1 MSGKLGRPLAAT
13 LVVIGGSLC
22 VAPIVGADQPS
33 WNGWYQLTFHTDQK
47 SGTSMAA
54 TQRETPYTA
63 AYLFSTNCS
72 SGQCIASVVDGPT
85 PKDNVTSTVKFDWT
99 GSQWSRTNDWR
110 WDCQL
115 GDGTITFDP
124 ANSVTSYVPQP
135 DGSLA
140 GTFQTTI
147 SDGACKGT
155 VAIPV
160 TAVPS

>member
-1 MSGKLGRPLAAT
+1 MIGKPGRPLAAM
-13 LVVIGGSLC
+13 LVAVGGCMFALPAAS
-22 VAPIVGADQPS
+22 ADQPS
-33 WNGWYQLTFHTDQK
+33 WTGWYRMTFHTDQK

-54 TQRETPYTA
+54 AQRETPYTA
-63 AYLFSTNCS
+63 AYLFSTDCS
-72 SGQCIASVVDGPT
+72 SRQCIASVVDGPT
-85 PKDNVTSTVKFDWT
+85 PKSNVASTTKFDWT

-115 GDGTITFDP
+115 SDGTITFDP

-135 DGSLA
+135 DGSFA

-155 VAIPV
+155 VVIPV